1 MFTKCP
7 YDYVS
12 FFLIF
17 KWGGILVKKVY
28 FISAALIIL
37 GITSGILFFVLRDA
51 NATIPDNV
59 SLVTQNGDP
68 YLFKEAD
75 KKLKLVEFM
84 YINCPDICPTT
95 TQKMNLLKKQLEN
108 EGVFGDKIQFITI
121 TIDPYNDTPEA
132 LTNYM
137 KNFDIENDGNW
148 IFLTGDPDN
157 IKQDLQEIKS
167 AAEPFKFQFRDPGD
181 GYYVH
186 TSLTF
191 LVDENNKFIQKFPMG
206 EDFNN
211 KEVFKEI
218 MKEI

>member
-1 MFTKCP
+1 M
-7 YDYVS
+7 
-12 FFLIF
+12 
-17 KWGGILVKKVY
+17 KKVY

-211 KEVFKEI
+211 KEVFNEI

>member
-1 MFTKCP
+1 M
-7 YDYVS
+7 
-12 FFLIF
+12 
-17 KWGGILVKKVY
+17 KKVY